1 MCVKMITNCKHKSL
15 ISEYFVEWIKKENV
29 VGIILILPMWVGLS
43 VGRIILKGTLKE
55 PKNCNTYN
63 GRKKEKRKTT

>member
-1 MCVKMITNCKHKSL
+1 MKMITYFKQKSVL
-15 ISEYFVEWIKKENV
+15 SEDFVEWIKKVNI

-43 VGRIILKGTLKE
+43 VDRIILKRILKE